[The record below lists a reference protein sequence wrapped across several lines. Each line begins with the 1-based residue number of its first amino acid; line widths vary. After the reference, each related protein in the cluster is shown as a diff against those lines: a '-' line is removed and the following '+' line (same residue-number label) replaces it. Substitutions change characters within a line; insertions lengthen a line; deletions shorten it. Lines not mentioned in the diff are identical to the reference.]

1 MTAASCIYATITID
15 NEKLQGLVK
24 KLAPDIESG
33 KVTYEE
39 VMQGFQEMRYDLWD
53 VKISKK

>member
-1 MTAASCIYATITID
+1 MADASCIYATITI
-15 NEKLQGLVK
+15 NEDKLQNFIQK
-24 KLAPDIESG
+24 IAPDIESG
-33 KVTYEE
+33 KMTYEE